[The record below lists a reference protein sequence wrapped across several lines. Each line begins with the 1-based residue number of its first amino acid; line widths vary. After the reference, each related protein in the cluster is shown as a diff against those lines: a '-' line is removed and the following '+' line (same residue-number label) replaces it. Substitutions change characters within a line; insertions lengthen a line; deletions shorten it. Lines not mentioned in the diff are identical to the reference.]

1 MVKIV
6 TYYVDFPTI
15 KNALKNKNKE
25 AAQKKKKMILRA
37 SIFDWGGI
45 PWMLLIVSP
54 SFL

>member
-1 MVKIV
+1 MV

-25 AAQKKKKMILRA
+25 AAQKKKKLSLRA
-37 SIFDWGGI
+37 SVFDWGGI
-45 PWMLLIVSP
+45 PWVLLIVSP